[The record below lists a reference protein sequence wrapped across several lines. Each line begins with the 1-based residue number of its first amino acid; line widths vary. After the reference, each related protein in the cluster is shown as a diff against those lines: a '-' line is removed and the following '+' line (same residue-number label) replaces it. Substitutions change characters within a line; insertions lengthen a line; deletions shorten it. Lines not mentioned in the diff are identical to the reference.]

1 MDAGAG
7 GPSRRRFVD
16 WLVGTTLGGLLA
28 SVFYPVVRYVTPP
41 PRAEAVS
48 TAVTLDLDPDMLS
61 PNSGRIFKFG
71 QEPGILIR
79 TPGGELRAFSAICT
93 HLACTVQ
100 YREDLGHVWCACH
113 NGHYDLNGVNI
124 AGPPPRPLP
133 KYDVRL
139 TGSGI
144 HVSKGA

>member
-16 WLVGTTLGGLLA
+16 WLVGTTLG
-28 SVFYPVVRYVTPP
+28 
-41 PRAEAVS
+41 
-48 TAVTLDLDPDMLS
+48 
-61 PNSGRIFKFG
+61 
-71 QEPGILIR
+71 
-79 TPGGELRAFSAICT
+79 
-93 HLACTVQ
+93 
-100 YREDLGHVWCACH
+100 
-113 NGHYDLNGVNI
+113 
-124 AGPPPRPLP
+124 GPPPRPLP